1 MNSFNLITK
10 YFFKIKQDTCM
21 RKKKWRGREQVGD
34 RIKKKRKKENIVE
47 IKKIVVDGLVT
58 LQL

>member
-21 RKKKWRGREQVGD
+21 RKKEMERPRASWR
-34 RIKKKRKKENIVE
+34 
-47 IKKIVVDGLVT
+47 
-58 LQL
+58 

>member
-21 RKKKWRGREQVGD
+21 RKKKWSGREQVGD
-34 RIKKKRKKENIVE
+34 RIKKKRKKRILL
-47 IKKIVVDGLVT
+47 K
-58 LQL
+58 